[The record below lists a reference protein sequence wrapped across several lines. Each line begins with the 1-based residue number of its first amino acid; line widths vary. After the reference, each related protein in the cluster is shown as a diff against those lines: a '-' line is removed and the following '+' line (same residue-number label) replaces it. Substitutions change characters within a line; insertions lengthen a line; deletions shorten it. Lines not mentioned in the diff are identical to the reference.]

1 MEQLWNTQLWEEVL
15 MVVCMLGMSMYTVM
29 GITYGRLVGKT
40 LILGNKNMKWESDFR
55 ENVERTFFVSGN
67 VNNVDKFVDKY
78 VMSQKIMGIILCTWE
93 RICGQIAIL
102 SLFIAAVTIGLDYL
116 GKCGRYVT
124 SMHEV
129 IDIVLFMMWITC
141 YFIWDIRGKKKQIRV
156 YLHEY
161 LENVLLPGLRRQ
173 EDFATV
179 MGQYQNANQQKVE
192 QKEKKGQLSQT
203 LQKKEK
209 AGQLSQTLQK
219 KEKTGKPVWHFL
231 QKESEKKQELDQM
244 KQALVEE
251 LAIERRKREKEQK
264 QRILQA
270 SLERTNAEALQ
281 EKVSGKQEPVYENLQ
296 VEQKQARKEKGSEEK
311 ESFTKDILQ
320 EKDTAEVLQ
329 DLLNEYL
336 DHSAAE

>member
-209 AGQLSQTLQK
+209 AGKS
-219 KEKTGKPVWHFL
+219 VWHFL

-296 VEQKQARKEKGSEEK
+296 VEQKQARKEKDSEEK